1 MEKQQQKQ
9 QKRIM
14 PESKNDTDNLQN
26 CTALNKKGRNL
37 SPDHNQNTTHWKIHF
52 EAAASVQWSSV
63 QSESQNQHSETIISR
78 ILSKSQTSKLIETA
92 IKQ

>member
-14 PESKNDTDNLQN
+14 LESKNDIDNQQN
-26 CTALNKKGRNL
+26 CTTLNKKGRNL
-37 SPDHNQNTTHWKIHF
+37 SPDHNQNTTHWKIPF
-52 EAAASVQWSSV
+52 EAATLVQWSFV